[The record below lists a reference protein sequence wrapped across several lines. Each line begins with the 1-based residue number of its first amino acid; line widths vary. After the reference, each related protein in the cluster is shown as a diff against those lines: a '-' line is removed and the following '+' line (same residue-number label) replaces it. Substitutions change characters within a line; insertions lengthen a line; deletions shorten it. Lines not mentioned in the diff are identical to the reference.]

1 MSAFGPEQ
9 WRSLSPYL
17 DKVLEISPNDR
28 ATWLEMLRQ
37 QNPSVA
43 TDLQILLKEYQ
54 ALVDEGF
61 LQTDAATRPSSVS
74 LPEQTAMVG
83 SKDGRR

>member
-43 TDLQILLKEYQ
+43 TDLQILPDP
-54 ALVDEGF
+54 AEGVPG
-61 LQTDAATRPSSVS
+61 A
-74 LPEQTAMVG
+74 
-83 SKDGRR
+83 RRRGIPAD